1 MAGGDL
7 IDIQLDL
14 TRLQK
19 KLKLNRLLPQF
30 QLEDPQAVL
39 PVIVLAN
46 FETLEEDLVLLSAPD
61 FSQAAGSGNKLFNGL
76 VLGGELPANEQGA
89 IYNVLGI
96 WSWDNAGI
104 DSAADTI
111 GLELQF
117 DGVDTAVSLAPPQSP
132 NNLPAWF
139 DPIGAVARRGPVWP
153 LVISAN
159 SIQSYAGSLSRLA
172 SLPGSQPS
180 LFSWGSTSAT
190 VGTRVFKMR
199 VLASRRRIPTP

>member
-19 KLKLNRLLPQF
+19 KLKLSRLLPQF

-61 FSQAAGSGNKLFNGL
+61 FSQAASSGNKLFNGL
-76 VLGGELPANEQGA
+76 TLGAELPTNEQAA

-104 DSAADTI
+104 DGADKL
-111 GLELQF
+111 GLELQY
-117 DGVDTAVSLAPPQSP
+117 DGVDTALGLHDAVSLSTPIMS
-132 NNLPAWF
+132 WF
-139 DPIGAVARRGPVWP
+139 DPIGAVVRLGAVWP
-153 LVISAN
+153 TLIAAARAT
-159 SIQSYAGSLSRLA
+159 SYTLSRLV
-172 SLPGSQPS
+172 SLPSNQPT
-180 LFSWGSTSAT
+180 LFSWGSTSAAA
-190 VGTRVFKMR
+190 GTRVFRMR
-199 VLASRRRIPTP
+199 ALVSRRRIPTP

>member
-19 KLKLNRLLPQF
+19 KLKLSRLLPQF

-76 VLGGELPANEQGA
+76 TLGAELPSNEQAA
-89 IYNVLGI
+89 IYNVLAM
-96 WSWDNAGI
+96 WCWDNANIDAAGDKVGFELQHDGI
-104 DSAADTI
+104 DTAL
-111 GLELQF
+111 GLT
-117 DGVDTAVSLAPPQSP
+117 DAVALNSW
-132 NNLPAWF
+132 LPWF
-139 DPIGAVARRGPVWP
+139 DPVGAVLRQGASWP
-153 LVISAN
+153 GVTATTLKAST
-159 SIQSYAGSLSRLA
+159 AGLSRLV
-172 SLPGSQPS
+172 SLPSFQPS

-199 VLASRRRIPTP
+199 VLVSRRRIPVP